1 MSVSEREA
9 GPVTIVTLSG
19 NLTQG
24 AAGDALRDK
33 VGSLLQQGRK
43 DILVDLGAVPY
54 MDSSGLGT
62 LVAAYTTARRQGG
75 ALKLLNL
82 TKRLQDLLVIT
93 KLANVFDCFED
104 ETTALSSFTSAAR
117 TGS

>member
-9 GPVTIVTLSG
+9 GAVTIVAISG

-24 AAGDALRDK
+24 AAGDGLRDK

-43 DILVDLGAVPY
+43 AILVDLGAVPY

-62 LVAAYTTARRQGG
+62 LVAAYTTVRRQDG

-82 TKRLQDLLVIT
+82 TKRLHDLLVIT
-93 KLANVFDCFED
+93 KLANVFDCFDD
-104 ETTALSSFTSAAR
+104 EAAAVRSFSLTT
-117 TGS
+117 